1 MKTIKERIKAL
12 ERQRIANNK
21 QKLITVDYV
30 SLSITI
36 DYKKFVFSNIKQ
48 LEKELQRLNK
58 EHPTSVVWIMGEIQD

>member
-12 ERQRIANNK
+12 ERQRLEKHK

-36 DYKKFVFSNIKQ
+36 DYKKFVFSNVKQ

-58 EHPTSVVWIMGEIQD
+58 EHPTAVVWFMGGIQD

>member
-12 ERQRIANNK
+12 ERQRLEKHK

-30 SLSITI
+30 TLSITI
-36 DYKKFVFSNIKQ
+36 DYKKFLFSNIES

-58 EHPTSVVWIMGEIQD
+58 EYPNAVVWFMGEIQD

>member
-12 ERQRIANNK
+12 ERQRLEKHK

-36 DYKKFVFSNIKQ
+36 DYKKFVFSNIES

-58 EHPTSVVWIMGEIQD
+58 EYPNAVVWIMGEILD

>member
-12 ERQRIANNK
+12 ERQRLANKNK
-21 QKLITVDYV
+21 NLITVDYV

>member
-1 MKTIKERIKAL
+1 MKTIKERINAL
-12 ERQRIANNK
+12 ERQRLASHK

-36 DYKKFVFSNIKQ
+36 DYKKFVFSNVKQ

-58 EHPTSVVWIMGEIQD
+58 EQPTAVVWIMGEIQD

>member
-1 MKTIKERIKAL
+1 MKTIKKRIKAL
-12 ERQRIANNK
+12 ERQRLENHK

-58 EHPTSVVWIMGEIQD
+58 EHPTAVVWFMGEIQD

>member
-1 MKTIKERIKAL
+1 MKTIKERIKVL
-12 ERQRIANNK
+12 ERQRLENHK

-36 DYKKFVFSNIKQ
+36 NYKKFVFSNVKQ

-58 EHPTSVVWIMGEIQD
+58 EHPNAVVWIMGEILD

>member
-12 ERQRIANNK
+12 ERQRLEKHK

-36 DYKKFVFSNIKQ
+36 DYKKFVFSNVKQ
-48 LEKELQRLNK
+48 LENELQRLNK
-58 EHPTSVVWIMGEIQD
+58 EHPTAVVWFMGEIQD

>member
-12 ERQRIANNK
+12 ERQRLANNK

-36 DYKKFVFSNIKQ
+36 NYKKFVFSNVKQ

-58 EHPTSVVWIMGEIQD
+58 EHPTSVV

>member
-12 ERQRIANNK
+12 ERQRLANNK
-21 QKLITVDYV
+21 QHLITVDYV

-36 DYKKFVFSNIKQ
+36 DYKKFVFSNIES

-58 EHPTSVVWIMGEIQD
+58 EYPNAVVWIMGEILD

>member
-12 ERQRIANNK
+12 ERQRLEKHK

-36 DYKKFVFSNIKQ
+36 NYKKFVFSNVES

>member
-12 ERQRIANNK
+12 ERQRLANNK

-58 EHPTSVVWIMGEIQD
+58 DHPTSVVWIMGEIQD

>member
-12 ERQRIANNK
+12 ERQRLEKHK
-21 QKLITVDYV
+21 QTLITVDYV

-36 DYKKFVFSNIKQ
+36 DYKKFVFSNVKQ

-58 EHPTSVVWIMGEIQD
+58 EHPTAVGGLMGEIQD

>member
-12 ERQRIANNK
+12 ERQRLEK
-21 QKLITVDYV
+21 HKPKLITVDYV

-36 DYKKFVFSNIKQ
+36 DYKKFVFSNVKQ

-58 EHPTSVVWIMGEIQD
+58 EHPTAVVWFMGEIQD

>member
-12 ERQRIANNK
+12 ERQRLANNK

-58 EHPTSVVWIMGEIQD
+58 EYPNAVVWIMGEILD

>member
-12 ERQRIANNK
+12 ERQRLEKHK

-36 DYKKFVFSNIKQ
+36 DYKKFVFSNVKQ

-58 EHPTSVVWIMGEIQD
+58 EHPTAVVWFMGDIQD

>member
-1 MKTIKERIKAL
+1 MKTIKKRIKAL
-12 ERQRIANNK
+12 ERQRLENHK

>member
-12 ERQRIANNK
+12 EHQRLANNK

>member
-12 ERQRIANNK
+12 ECQRLANNK
-21 QKLITVDYV
+21 QHLITVDYV

-36 DYKKFVFSNIKQ
+36 DYKKFVFSNIES

-58 EHPTSVVWIMGEIQD
+58 EHPNAVVWIMGEILD

>member
-12 ERQRIANNK
+12 ERQRLASHK

-36 DYKKFVFSNIKQ
+36 DYKKFVFSNVKQ

-58 EHPTSVVWIMGEIQD
+58 EHPTAVVWIMGEIQD

>member
-12 ERQRIANNK
+12 ERQRLATKNK
-21 QKLITVDYV
+21 PLITVDYV

-36 DYKKFVFSNIKQ
+36 NYKKLVFSNVES

>member
-1 MKTIKERIKAL
+1 MKSIKERIKAL
-12 ERQRIANNK
+12 ERQRLANNK

>member
-12 ERQRIANNK
+12 ERQRLANKNK
-21 QKLITVDYV
+21 NLITVDYV
-30 SLSITI
+30 TLSITI
-36 DYKKFVFSNIKQ
+36 DYKKFVFSNVKQ

>member
-1 MKTIKERIKAL
+1 MRTIKERIKAL
-12 ERQRIANNK
+12 ERQRLANNK

>member
-12 ERQRIANNK
+12 ERQRLANNK

>member
-12 ERQRIANNK
+12 ERQRLANKNK
-21 QKLITVDYV
+21 TLITVDYV

>member
-12 ERQRIANNK
+12 ERQRLANNK

-36 DYKKFVFSNIKQ
+36 DYKKFVFSNVKQ

-58 EHPTSVVWIMGEIQD
+58 EHPNAVVWIMGEILD

>member
-12 ERQRIANNK
+12 ERQRLANNK

-58 EHPTSVVWIMGEIQD
+58 EHPTSVVWIMGEIKD

>member
-12 ERQRIANNK
+12 ERQRLANNK

-58 EHPTSVVWIMGEIQD
+58 EHPTAVVWFMGEIQD